1 MGSSLG
7 DRVSRA
13 HKPCSVDPRP
23 QLSSGPGPLPIEFP
37 SPRDEPVSVHACWGF
52 CAPSCCHSSLP
63 LLRGTLS
70 PVSFPLS
77 RIQAT
82 GLVPTSCPDKTQ
94 SHQEGHLVAITPTL
108 KPCSLISDS
117 HPLPPAIL
125 GCGVPPAPLGYIHW
139 EPQNEVLLG
148 SRVFVGVTGSAKMR
162 WHSHRLGINPM
173 TGVLPE
179 RGSTHT
185 PREQPVGRQR
195 QRAEQSMCTPRN
207 LRVQQHQGPEEAG
220 RTRPGACRGRAALLT
235 PGMGTSSLQI
245 RGRNCCCFRPQ
256 SVLICFDKQLLTC
269 HPSSR
274 TPGPCGGPRPR

>member
-13 HKPCSVDPRP
+13 HEPCSVDPRP

-37 SPRDEPVSVHACWGF
+37 ASRDEPVSVHACWGF

-82 GLVPTSCPDKTQ
+82 SLVPTSCPDKTQ
-94 SHQEGHLVAITPTL
+94 SHQEQHLVAITPTL

-125 GCGVPPAPLGYIHW
+125 GCGVPPAPPGYIHW
-139 EPQNEVLLG
+139 ELQNEVLLG
-148 SRVFVGVTGSAKMR
+148 SRG
-162 WHSHRLGINPM
+162 N
-173 TGVLPE
+173 
-179 RGSTHT
+179 THT

-235 PGMGTSSLQI
+235 PGMGTSILQI

-274 TPGPCGGPRPR
+274 TPGPGGGPRPH